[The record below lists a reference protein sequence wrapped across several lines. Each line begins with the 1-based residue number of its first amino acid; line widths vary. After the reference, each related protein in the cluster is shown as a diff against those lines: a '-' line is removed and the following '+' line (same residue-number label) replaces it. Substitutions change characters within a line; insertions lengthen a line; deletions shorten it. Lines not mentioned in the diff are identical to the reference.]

1 MFEPLDLE
9 ALERYV
15 DLVSG
20 DIYKPK
26 SEKEPA
32 INKNEDFASEI
43 LNNIS
48 KEGLQ
53 IYSDLVSGD
62 IHLFKEHEEPK
73 PASQNLRHI
82 VTNTPKMTIKASN
95 TVLSTTALSSDSKT
109 AESLKRS
116 SEETDNPAKRQKTVI
131 KGPLSRDLGRI
142 TNNYWNSS
150 HTNNIIDSPRT
161 RKSVYRFADWQSM

>member
-1 MFEPLDLE
+1 MFEPLDLA

-62 IHLFKEHEEPK
+62 IHLLKPK
-73 PASQNLRHI
+73 TASQNLRHI

-95 TVLSTTALSSDSKT
+95 TVLSKTSLSADSEA

-131 KGPLSRDLGRI
+131 KGPLSRDLGYI
-142 TNNYWNSS
+142 TNNYWNNS
-150 HTNNIIDSPRT
+150 HTNNIVDSPRT